1 MPFDPLLILSGIA
14 VVLIGSLI
22 GGRLATL
29 CRLPRVT
36 GYLLVGLLMGPSFA
50 RLTGLP
56 ELISSTVLSE
66 MRVLS
71 DVALMLILVNIG
83 GQFQAETLRRWG
95 RRIAFFSLAEIG
107 LTFSSVALLCGLINQ
122 FVVGVVLPGQQLWQ
136 TSLFFGIFLGIIA
149 VATAPAATLMVI
161 REYEA
166 DGPTTSTVLSLV
178 GLNNLFSI
186 FAFGIAAHFL
196 LKPTDSIGQLL
207 YSLFVPLLIGGGLGF
222 LISIWAERLELPSE
236 FKILILSGVAFS
248 AAISF
253 KLGLDPLLTGLS
265 LGIVLANSSPRWYR
279 MQDALRE
286 VDYPLY
292 VVFFVI
298 AGANLHI
305 ESLAHI
311 GLLGVAYVLARTIGK
326 FFGAVAGAKLG
337 KFGGNKGRHVGMTLL
352 SQAGVAIGLASY
364 LVVLWPEGGPLLQ
377 TIILGAVIVFEL
389 IGPLAVRHGLV
400 LAGEVPIISLLQKR
414 APLGTMEGLHHV
426 VDHFRGSLGLPTGH
440 KLDDPGD
447 ILVKHIM
454 RRNVETVRNNTRY
467 NELLR
472 LIAHSRYDR
481 FPVVDD
487 VGHYIGMIDYAEISS
502 LLFEPSLAQ
511 LVVASDLAAPTP
523 HTVGPDETLREAM
536 QTLQMNRNI
545 SFFPVTDPDKPQE
558 LLGILGKN
566 DVFAAF
572 RRLEIG

>member
-1 MPFDPLLILSGIA
+1 MPFDPLLILSGISI
-14 VVLIGSLI
+14 VLIGSLF
-22 GGRLATL
+22 GGRLAAL

-36 GYLLVGLLMGPSFA
+36 GYLIVGLLMGPSFA

-56 ELISSTVLSE
+56 EIVTSTVLAE
-66 MRVLS
+66 MQVLS

-107 LTFSSVALLCGLINQ
+107 ITFLSVALLCGLLNQ
-122 FVVGVVLPGQQLWQ
+122 FVVRVVLPGQQLWQ
-136 TSLFFGIFLGIIA
+136 TSLFFGTFLGIIA
-149 VATAPAATLMVI
+149 IATAPAATLMVI

-178 GLNNLFSI
+178 GLNNLASI
-186 FAFGIAAHFL
+186 FVFGVAAHFL
-196 LKPTDSIGQLL
+196 LTPAEGFAHLL
-207 YSLFVPLLIGGGLGF
+207 YALFVPLSIGGAIGF
-222 LISIWAERLELPSE
+222 LISIWAERLELSSE
-236 FKILILSGVAFS
+236 FKILILSGVAVS

-265 LGIVLANSSPRWYR
+265 LGIVLSNSSPRWYR
-279 MQDALRE
+279 MQEALRE

-311 GLLGVAYVLARTIGK
+311 GLLGAAYVIARSFGK
-326 FFGAVAGAKLG
+326 FFGSITGARLAR
-337 KFGGNKGRHVGMTLL
+337 FGSDKGRHVGMTLL

-364 LVVLWPEGGPLLQ
+364 LVEIWPEGGMLLQ
-377 TIILGAVIVFEL
+377 TVILGAVIVFEL
-389 IGPLAVRHGLV
+389 VGPLAVRHGLV

-426 VDHFRGSLGLPTGH
+426 VDHFRGALGMPTGH
-440 KLDDPGD
+440 RLDDPGD

-454 RRNVETVRNNTRY
+454 RRNVETVRNDTRY

-487 VGHYIGMIDYAEISS
+487 LGHYIGMIDYAEISN
-502 LLFEPSLAQ
+502 LLFEPSLAK
-511 LVVASDLAAPTP
+511 LVVASDLAAPTS
-523 HTVGPDETLREAM
+523 HTVSPDVTLREAM

-545 SFFPVTDPDKPQE
+545 SFFPVIDPDRPRD
-558 LLGILGKN
+558 LLGILSKN

>member
-1 MPFDPLLILSGIA
+1 MPFDPLLILSGIS
-14 VVLIGSLI
+14 VVLIGSLL
-22 GGRLATL
+22 GGRLAAL

-56 ELISSTVLSE
+56 EMVSSTVLEE
-66 MRVLS
+66 MQVLT
-71 DVALMLILVNIG
+71 DVALMLIMVNIG

-95 RRIAFFSLAEIG
+95 RRIVFFSLAEIA
-107 LTFSSVALLCGLINQ
+107 LTFFSVALLCGLLNQ
-122 FVVGVVLPGQQLWQ
+122 YVVEVVMPGQQLWQ
-136 TSLFFGIFLGIIA
+136 TSLFFGVFLGTIA
-149 VATAPAATLMVI
+149 IATAPAATLMVI

-166 DGPTTSTVLSLV
+166 DGPTTNTVLSLV

-196 LKPTDSIGQLL
+196 LKPAEGVGQLL
-207 YSLFVPLLIGGGLGF
+207 FGLFVPLMIGGALGF
-222 LISIWAERLELPSE
+222 FISIWAERLEQSSE
-236 FKILILSGVAFS
+236 FKILILSGVAVS
-248 AAISF
+248 ATISF
-253 KLGLDPLLTGLS
+253 KLGIDPLLTGLA
-265 LGIVLANSSPRWYR
+265 LGIVLSNSSPRWHR
-279 MQDALRE
+279 MQAALRE

-305 ESLAHI
+305 ESLPHI
-311 GLLGVAYVLARTIGK
+311 GLLGVAYVLARTSGK
-326 FFGAVAGAKLG
+326 LFGAVTGA
-337 KFGGNKGRHVGMTLL
+337 KFGGFSRDQGRYVGMALL

-364 LVVLWPEGGPLLQ
+364 LVGLWPEGGGLLQ

-389 IGPLAVRHGLV
+389 VGPLAVRHGLV

-414 APLGTMEGLHHV
+414 APLGTMEGMHHV
-426 VDHFRGSLGLPTGH
+426 IAHFRGALGLPAGH
-440 KLDDPGD
+440 RLDDPGD
-447 ILVKHIM
+447 MLVKHIM
-454 RRNVETVRNNTRY
+454 RRNVETVRNSTRY

-487 VGHYIGMIDYAEISS
+487 AGHYIGMIDYTDIST

-511 LVVASDLAAPTP
+511 LVVASDLAAPTS
-523 HTVGPDETLREAM
+523 HTVQPEETLREAM
-536 QTLQMNRNI
+536 ETMQMNRNI
-545 SFFPVTDPDKPQE
+545 SFFPVIDPEQPQE
-558 LLGILGKN
+558 LLGILSKN

-572 RRLEIG
+572 RRIESE